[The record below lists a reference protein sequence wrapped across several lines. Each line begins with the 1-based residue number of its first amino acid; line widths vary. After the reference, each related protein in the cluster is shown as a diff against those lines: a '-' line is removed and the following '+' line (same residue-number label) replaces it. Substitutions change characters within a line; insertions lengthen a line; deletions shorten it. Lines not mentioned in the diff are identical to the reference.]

1 MIIYKLRIFHCQLIS
16 NILRCGTMLFICKE
30 KLMEADFRIHQDN
43 MYIDQ
48 YLNYGRHEGNKFSY
62 DDSKKTLSVSYYSK
76 LPHPE
81 CL

>member
-1 MIIYKLRIFHCQLIS
+1 MIIYKLRIFHCQLIGS
-16 NILRCGTMLFICKE
+16 LAVLLFICKV

-43 MYIDQ
+43 MYITQ

-76 LPHPE
+76 LLHQE